1 MKKGV
6 YVLGIA
12 VLAAA
17 CVKKPVPANKGS
29 VTVPETK
36 PATNLEVKIDN
47 RVGADDLFLGNK
59 WYITPNGDSLRVD
72 IYAYYISNIV
82 LNGPDG
88 SKFTEPESY
97 HLVDES
103 RVGTHKFI
111 IKDVTPGTYTSVTLM
126 IGVDSLRNV
135 SGAQTG
141 DLSPQY
147 GMFWDWNTGYIMA
160 KLEGVSP
167 QSDIEQVLY
176 HMGGFGSEW
185 GVLRTVTLNLPSQ
198 LVIKEGKTSHMHV
211 VNDVME
217 WFQNPVKVDMKK
229 TYLLT
234 DKYDVKMMA
243 DNYAD
248 MFSIDH
254 VE

>member
-17 CVKKPVPANKGS
+17 CVKKPVPGNEGS

-88 SKFTEPESY
+88 AKYIEPESY
-97 HLVDES
+97 HLIDES
-103 RVGTHKFI
+103 RVSTHKFI
-111 IKDVTPGTYTSVTLM
+111 IKEVTPGTYTSITFI

-147 GMFWDWNTGYIMA
+147 GMFWDWDTGYIMA

-167 QSDIEQVLY
+167 QSEIDQVLY

-185 GVLRTVTLNLPSQ
+185 GVLRTVTLNFPSP
-198 LVIKEGKTSHMHV
+198 LIIEKGKTSHMQM
-211 VNDVME
+211 NSDVME
-217 WFQNPVKVDMKK
+217 WFHTPTTLDLKK
-229 TYLLT
+229 NHLLLNRE
-234 DKYDVKMMA
+234 DVKMMA
-243 DNYAD
+243 DNYSD